1 MIAMKSARLATVVFA
16 AAFVTMA
23 GSAFAETS
31 WERNHPRRDQVNDRL
46 ENQNRR
52 INREYREGEISRGQA
67 RALHR
72 EDRQVR
78 REERT
83 MASLNGGHITRS
95 EQRVLNQQEN
105 AISRQIGR

>member
-1 MIAMKSARLATVVFA
+1 MIVMKSVRLATVVFA
-16 AAFVTMA
+16 GTLVMA

-46 ENQNRR
+46 ANQSRR
-52 INREYREGEISRGQA
+52 INQEYREGEISRGQA

-83 MASLNGGHITRS
+83 MASLDGGHITRAD
-95 EQRVLNQQEN
+95 QRALNQQEN

>member
-1 MIAMKSARLATVVFA
+1 MITMKSVRLATVVFA
-16 AAFVTMA
+16 GTLVMA

-31 WERNHPRRDQVNDRL
+31 WESNHPRRDQVNDRL
-46 ENQNRR
+46 HNQDRR

-83 MASLNGGHITRS
+83 MASLDGGHITRAD
-95 EQRVLNQQEN
+95 QRALNQQEN

>member
-1 MIAMKSARLATVVFA
+1 MIAMKSVRLATVVFA
-16 AAFVTMA
+16 GTLVMA

-46 ENQNRR
+46 ANQSRR
-52 INREYREGEISRGQA
+52 INQEYREGEISRGQA

-83 MASLNGGHITRS
+83 MASLDGGHITRAD
-95 EQRVLNQQEN
+95 QRALNQQEN